1 MIKTVFNVNLCSL
14 FFVITQR
21 PWPASRGWML
31 HQLNPVSGTECWR
44 VVCVALL
51 SSEKAGAEQWP
62 QCFLCGGKQLNNV
75 NTGHPVTL
83 THLHSYANKYYIMR
97 NTDLSL
103 VSQTSRFMRMK

>member
-1 MIKTVFNVNLCSL
+1 MIFVEKNVLNVNFYVALS
-14 FFVITQR
+14 VITHPVTLAGQ
-21 PWPASRGWML
+21 SWML

-75 NTGHPVTL
+75 NTGHPVTVTL

-103 VSQTSRFMRMK
+103 VSQT

>member
-1 MIKTVFNVNLCSL
+1 MIFVEKNVLNVNFYVAL
-14 FFVITQR
+14 FCDH
-21 PWPASRGWML
+21 PATLAGQSWML
-31 HQLNPVSGTECWR
+31 HQLNPVSGTECR
-44 VVCVALL
+44 SVVCVALL

-62 QCFLCGGKQLNNV
+62 QCFLCGGEQLSNV

-103 VSQTSRFMRMK
+103 VSQA